1 LVDLNGDLLTS
12 FFPKSGD
19 FITVDQILMDRYE
32 NVVKLNGAVFRPGR
46 YSLSDNSSLS
56 RLILRAAGFKEDA
69 FLDRILIV
77 RLKSDLTKENI
88 AVNYKDILSGAAP
101 DVPLKREDE
110 ITVYS
115 SLEMMENYTVRIQGE
130 IKLTSM
136 DGFAEKTPTGSTS
149 LGVLP
154 NSGGETPSVG
164 TYPYVKNMT
173 VEDLVI
179 KAGGLK
185 ESAATGRI
193 EVIRRKKNIGQDD
206 PSKITPTIGEKFQF
220 SINPDL
226 SMSPS
231 ASKFVLEPFD
241 EVFVRSSPNY
251 ERQQFISIDGQV
263 IFPGVYALERKD
275 EKLLDVI
282 KRAGGLNAQAYP
294 AGATLIRKVKLTDQE
309 VERKSRQ
316 IQDLSDNNSETS
328 VKVEPI
334 KQIYEESIGI
344 DLVDVLE
351 NENSKSNMLLQDGDI
366 LRIPKEPQTVRM
378 QGEVLYPT
386 STRFIEGASFKHYI
400 SSQVGLPRFHLVNV
414 RMLFM
419 QMGL

>member
-1 LVDLNGDLLTS
+1 
-12 FFPKSGD
+12 
-19 FITVDQILMDRYE
+19 
-32 NVVKLNGAVFRPGR
+32 
-46 YSLSDNSSLS
+46 
-56 RLILRAAGFKEDA
+56 
-69 FLDRILIV
+69 
-77 RLKSDLTKENI
+77 
-88 AVNYKDILSGAAP
+88 
-101 DVPLKREDE
+101 
-110 ITVYS
+110 
-115 SLEMMENYTVRIQGE
+115 
-130 IKLTSM
+130 
-136 DGFAEKTPTGSTS
+136 
-149 LGVLP
+149 
-154 NSGGETPSVG
+154 
-164 TYPYVKNMT
+164 
-173 VEDLVI
+173 
-179 KAGGLK
+179 
-185 ESAATGRI
+185 
-193 EVIRRKKNIGQDD
+193 
-206 PSKITPTIGEKFQF
+206 
-220 SINPDL
+220 
-226 SMSPS
+226 
-231 ASKFVLEPFD
+231 
-241 EVFVRSSPNY
+241 
-251 ERQQFISIDGQV
+251 
-263 IFPGVYALERKD
+263 LERKD